1 MGPERLKHFHL
12 SSNDELFNPATN
24 ARVALQMEREAH
36 GFRDWSTF
44 KSGAYRKYMPT
55 AAEMQLAS
63 HAAHDLGSP
72 PTPSGVL
79 PPKPAEKQ
87 HAPSDSAR
95 GKGDDNHIFH
105 IHLDGREIHA
115 SVVKRM
121 VRGMTHPTTAPYH
134 DGSRHWTPPDSGLVG
149 V

>member
-1 MGPERLKHFHL
+1 MLGRMGPERLKHFHL
-12 SSNDELFNPATN
+12 ASNDDLFNPAIN

-44 KSGAYRKYMPT
+44 KSGAYRKFMPSVADM
-55 AAEMQLAS
+55 AALPKP
-63 HAAHDLGSP
+63 DV
-72 PTPSGVL
+72 VL
-79 PPKPAEKQ
+79 PPPPRE
-87 HAPSDSAR
+87 SAR
-95 GKGDDNHIFH
+95 GKGDDGHVFH
-105 IHLDGREIHA
+105 IHNEMTLDGAVVHR